1 MIPIRAR
8 TKEETKQ
15 KSCFL
20 EETRKILSKEKVL
33 LMNILLMNISILP
46 SKLTPLSVS
55 SAEEEDE
62 ERKKINKKN
71 VERDKA

>member
-1 MIPIRAR
+1 M
-8 TKEETKQ
+8 
-15 KSCFL
+15 FL
-20 EETRKILSKEKVL
+20 EETRKILSKEKV
-33 LMNILLMNISILP
+33 LLMNISILP

-55 SAEEEDE
+55 SAEEEE